1 MDGVQYA
8 PHRPID
14 VEALAVDGYVIG
26 LYKIFCVKGL
36 GLAYLSDRLA
46 ALPHFKLAGKPAK
59 NWFLGSPENQT
70 YAAWSTVVDYLC
82 WLGTHFTESA
92 DRRSQLLAAMERI
105 QKHELN
111 LLDRILQ
118 GTDKHFGLTKHPRIR
133 LCGAG
138 GEPSSRVSL
147 VSFNLDGMTSG
158 QGVAG
163 YRNRFVRVHNRVSD
177 EYSKHT
183 LQALGETEVLRLS
196 ACHYNTPQEIDQ
208 FLQVT
213 QELLE
218 GRVNTDEDEAFIPLN
233 RIGE

>member
-1 MDGVQYA
+1 
-8 PHRPID
+8 
-14 VEALAVDGYVIG
+14 
-26 LYKIFCVKGL
+26 
-36 GLAYLSDRLA
+36 
-46 ALPHFKLAGKPAK
+46 
-59 NWFLGSPENQT
+59 
-70 YAAWSTVVDYLC
+70 
-82 WLGTHFTESA
+82 
-92 DRRSQLLAAMERI
+92 
-105 QKHELN
+105 
-111 LLDRILQ
+111 
-118 GTDKHFGLTKHPRIR
+118 
-133 LCGAG
+133 
-138 GEPSSRVSL
+138 
-147 VSFNLDGMTSG
+147 MTSG